1 MAEPTSWEPLSATP
15 QSDSR
20 PEKEQWARWSGWGWI
35 VETASTVNLYADL
48 VNLCADLVKLIARVI
63 CGLEVLPIMG

>member
-15 QSDSR
+15 QNDSR
-20 PEKEQWARWSGWGWI
+20 PKKEQWARWSGWGWI

-48 VNLCADLVKLIARVI
+48 VKLIARVI
-63 CGLEVLPIMG
+63 CGLEVLPVMG